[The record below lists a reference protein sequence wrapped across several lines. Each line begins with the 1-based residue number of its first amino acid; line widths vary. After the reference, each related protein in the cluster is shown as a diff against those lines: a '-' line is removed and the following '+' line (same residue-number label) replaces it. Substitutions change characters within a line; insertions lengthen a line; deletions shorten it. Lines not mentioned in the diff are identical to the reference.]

1 MPIKNLYG
9 RMRMW
14 IGLVHSKLARWQMK
28 NYLTITEARKG
39 LKSKE
44 FSAYELMEHYLK
56 RIENYSKLNAFV
68 TLDAEKALSSA
79 KKADERI
86 ANGEDLPLLGV
97 PLAIKDLFCTKGIRT
112 TACSKI
118 LSEFVPAYESTV
130 SQNLLDNGAVFIG
143 KTNMDEFAMGSAN
156 LTSCFGACFLPY
168 RKKSKP
174 DMELVPGGSSGG
186 SATAVA
192 SDLCVAAT
200 GSDTAGSIRQP
211 AAFSGLVG
219 IKPTYGL
226 CSRWGM
232 VAFASSLDQAGPLA
246 KTVEDAAIMLK
257 AMAGYDP
264 KDSTSE
270 NVEIPDYTTF
280 LGQSIKGMK
289 IGIAKEYLGGLNEE
303 NLALLEKAKSWLL
316 DAGCEF
322 VDISLK
328 TTSYAL
334 PAYYII
340 APAEASSN
348 LARYDGVRY
357 SRRAEH
363 FNNIDELYI
372 NSRSEGFGEE
382 VKRRILTGTYVLS
395 AGYYD
400 AYYIRALK
408 IQKMIKEDFRDNAF
422 SKVDLIL
429 CPTTPN
435 TAFGIEESEHMSTVD
450 MYLNDVYT
458 VNANIAGL
466 PAISVPAGLS
476 KDGLPMGVQL
486 IGNRFSE
493 DELFKVSHVI
503 EKAANFDELRKE
515 IITI

>member
-1 MPIKNLYG
+1 
-9 RMRMW
+9 
-14 IGLVHSKLARWQMK
+14 MK
-28 NYLTITEARKG
+28 NYLTISEVRKG

-44 FSAYELMEHYLK
+44 FSSHELMQLYLK
-56 RIENYSKLNAFV
+56 RIKDYSKLNAYV
-68 TLDAEKALSSA
+68 TIDEDKALASA
-79 KKADERI
+79 QQADGRI
-86 ANGEDLPLLGV
+86 AKGEDLPLLGV
-97 PLAIKDLFCTKGIRT
+97 PIAVKDLFCTKGIRT

-118 LSEFVPAYESTV
+118 LSEFVPEYESTV
-130 SQNLLDNGAVFIG
+130 TQNLLDNGAIFIG

-156 LTSCFGACFLPY
+156 ITSCFGACFLPY

-200 GSDTAGSIRQP
+200 GSDTGGSIRQP

-232 VAFASSLDQAGPLA
+232 VAFASSLDQAGPLT

-257 AMAGYDP
+257 AMAGHDP

-280 LGQSIKGMK
+280 LDQSVKGMK
-289 IGIAKEYLGGLNEE
+289 IGIAKEYLEGLNAE
-303 NLALLEKAKSWLL
+303 NLALLEKVKSWLK
-316 DAGCEF
+316 DAGCEI
-322 VDISLK
+322 VEVSLK

-357 SRRAEH
+357 TKRAENY
-363 FNNIDELYI
+363 NNIDELYI

-400 AYYIRALK
+400 AYYTQALK

-422 SKVDLIL
+422 AKVDLIL

-435 TAFGIEESEHMSTVD
+435 TAFGIEESANMSPVD

-476 KDGLPMGVQL
+476 KDGLPIGVQL
-486 IGNRFSE
+486 IGNRFAE
-493 DELFKVSHVI
+493 GDIFKVSHVI
-503 EKAANFDELRKE
+503 EKSANFAELRKE

>member
-1 MPIKNLYG
+1 MKKDFTI
-9 RMRMW
+9 
-14 IGLVHSKLARWQMK
+14 SKIR
-28 NYLTITEARKG
+28 NG
-39 LKSKE
+39 LKNKE
-44 FSAYELMEHYLK
+44 FSSVELMEYYLK
-56 RIENYSKLNAFV
+56 RINNYSKLNAYITV
-68 TLDAEKALSSA
+68 DSDKALASA
-79 KKADERI
+79 RQADEKI
-86 ANGEDLPLLGV
+86 AKGEDLPLLGV
-97 PLAIKDLFCTKGIRT
+97 PIAVKDLFCTKGIKT

-118 LSEFVPAYESTV
+118 LSEFVPEYESTV
-130 SQNLLDNGAVFIG
+130 TQNLLDNGAVFIG

-156 LTSCFGACFLPY
+156 ITSYYGPCFLPY
-168 RKKSKP
+168 RKKSNP
-174 DMELVPGGSSGG
+174 DMALVPGGSSGG

-192 SDLCVAAT
+192 ADLCVAAT
-200 GSDTAGSIRQP
+200 GSDTGGSIRQP

-246 KTVEDAAIMLK
+246 KTVEDAAIMLRS
-257 AMAGYDP
+257 MAGYDP

-270 NVEIPDYTTF
+270 NVAIPDYTNSI
-280 LGQSIKGMK
+280 GQSVKGMK
-289 IGIAKEYLGGLNEE
+289 IGIANEYLEGLNEE
-303 NLALLEKAKSWLL
+303 NLELLEKTKSWLI
-316 DAGCEF
+316 DAGCEI

-357 SRRAEH
+357 SRRADK
-363 FNNIDELYI
+363 FTNIEELYI

-400 AYYIRALK
+400 AYYTRALK

-435 TAFGIEESEHMSTVD
+435 TAFGTEESANMSPVD

-466 PAISVPAGLS
+466 PGISIPAGLS
-476 KDGLPMGVQL
+476 KDGLPMGIQL
-486 IGNRFSE
+486 LGNRFCE
-493 DELFKVSHVI
+493 DQIFKVSNVI
-503 EKAANFDELRKE
+503 EKAANFAELKKE

>member
-1 MPIKNLYG
+1 MEKD
-9 RMRMW
+9 
-14 IGLVHSKLARWQMK
+14 
-28 NYLTITEARKG
+28 LTISKVKKG

-44 FSAYELMEHYLK
+44 FSSVELMKHYIS
-56 RIENYSKLNAFV
+56 RIENYSELNAYI
-68 TLDAEKALSSA
+68 TLDKEKALDSA
-79 KKADERI
+79 KQADERI
-86 ANGEDLPLLGV
+86 SKGEDLPLLGV
-97 PLAIKDLFCTKGIRT
+97 PIAVKDLFCTKGIRT

-118 LSEFVPAYESTV
+118 LSEFVPEYESTV
-130 SQNLLDNGAVFIG
+130 TQNLLNNGAVFIG

-156 LTSCFGACFLPY
+156 ITSYFGPCFLPY

-174 DMELVPGGSSGG
+174 DMALVPGGSSGG

-200 GSDTAGSIRQP
+200 GSDTGGSIRQP

-257 AMAGYDP
+257 SMAGYDP

-270 NVEIPDYTTF
+270 NVEIPDYT
-280 LGQSIKGMK
+280 LSIGQSVKGMK
-289 IGIAKEYLGGLNEE
+289 IGIAREYLEGLNEE
-303 NLALLEKAKSWLL
+303 NLSLLENAKKWLIE
-316 DAGCEF
+316 AGCEF
-322 VDISLK
+322 VDVSLK
-328 TTSYAL
+328 TVSHAL

-357 SRRAEH
+357 AKRAE
-363 FNNIDELYI
+363 NYKDIEELYI

-400 AYYIRALK
+400 AYYTRALK
-408 IQKMIKEDFRDNAF
+408 IQKMIKEDYQNNAF

-429 CPTTPN
+429 CPTTPS
-435 TAFGIEESEHMSTVD
+435 TAFGIEESENMTPIE

-458 VNANIAGL
+458 VSANIAGL
-466 PAISVPAGLS
+466 PAISIPAGIS
-476 KDGLPMGVQL
+476 KDGLPMGIQL
-486 IGNRFSE
+486 MGPRFSE
-493 DELFKVSHVI
+493 SNIFKVSYAI
-503 EKAANFDELRKE
+503 EKAANFAELKK
-515 IITI
+515 TILTIQK

>member
-1 MPIKNLYG
+1 MKKNL
-9 RMRMW
+9 
-14 IGLVHSKLARWQMK
+14 
-28 NYLTITEARKG
+28 TISEARKG
-39 LKSKE
+39 LVSKE
-44 FSAYELMEHYLK
+44 FTSVELTEHYLNQ
-56 RIENYSKLNAFV
+56 IEKYSKLNAYV
-68 TLDAEKALSSA
+68 TIDKENALNSA
-79 KKADERI
+79 KKADEKI
-86 ANGEDLPLLGV
+86 AKGEGGALLGV
-97 PLAIKDLFCTKGIRT
+97 PIAVKDLFCTKGIRT

-118 LSEFVPAYESTV
+118 LSEFVPEYESTV
-130 SQNLLDNGAVFIG
+130 SQNLLNDGAVFIG

-156 LTSCFGACFLPY
+156 ITSYFGPCFLPY
-168 RKKSKP
+168 RKKSNP

-200 GSDTAGSIRQP
+200 GSDTGGSIRQP

-232 VAFASSLDQAGPLA
+232 VAFASSLDQAGPIA
-246 KTVEDAAIMLK
+246 KNVEDAAIMLK
-257 AMAGYDP
+257 SMAGYDP

-270 NVEIPDYTTF
+270 NIEIPDYTTF
-280 LGQSIKGMK
+280 LGKSIKGMK
-289 IGIAKEYLGGLNEE
+289 IGIAKEYIEGLNQE
-303 NLALLEKAKSWLL
+303 NLALLEKSKEWLIE
-316 DAGCEF
+316 AGCEL

-328 TTSYAL
+328 TTPYAL

-357 SRRAEH
+357 SRRSE
-363 FNNIDELYI
+363 NYKNIDELYI

-400 AYYIRALK
+400 AYYTKALK

-422 SKVDLIL
+422 SKVNLIL
-429 CPTTPN
+429 TLTTPS
-435 TAFGIEESEHMSTVD
+435 TAFGIEDSTKMTPVE
-450 MYLNDVYT
+450 MYLNDIFT

-476 KDGLPMGVQL
+476 NDGLPMGIQL
-486 IGNRFSE
+486 IGNRFRE
-493 DELFKVSHVI
+493 DDIFKVSDVI
-503 EKAANFDELRKE
+503 EKSAGFAELRKE
-515 IITI
+515 ILTI

>member
-1 MPIKNLYG
+1 
-9 RMRMW
+9 
-14 IGLVHSKLARWQMK
+14 MK
-28 NYLTITEARKG
+28 NYLTISEAKKCLMSRE
-39 LKSKE
+39 L
-44 FSAYELMEHYLK
+44 SAYELMQHYLN
-56 RIENYSKLNAFV
+56 RIKDYSKLNAYV
-68 TLDAEKALSSA
+68 TLDEERALASA
-79 KKADERI
+79 KHADERI
-86 ANGEDLPLLGV
+86 AKGESLPLLGV
-97 PLAIKDLFCTKGIRT
+97 PLAVKDLFCTKGIRT

-118 LSEFVPAYESTV
+118 LSEFVPEYESTV
-130 SQNLLDNGAVFIG
+130 TQNLLNNGAVFIG
-143 KTNMDEFAMGSAN
+143 KTNMDEFAMGSSN
-156 LTSCFGACFLPY
+156 ITSCFGPCFLPY

-174 DMELVPGGSSGG
+174 DIELVPGGSSGG

-192 SDLCVAAT
+192 SDLCVAAI
-200 GSDTAGSIRQP
+200 GSDTGGSIRQP

-232 VAFASSLDQAGPLA
+232 VAFASSLDQAGPLT

-264 KDSTSE
+264 NDATSE
-270 NVEIPDYTTF
+270 KVAIPDYTAF
-280 LGQSIKGMK
+280 LGQSVKGMK
-289 IGIAKEYLGGLNEE
+289 IGIAREYLEGLNEE
-303 NLALLEKAKSWLL
+303 NLALLEKAKSWLI
-316 DAGCEF
+316 DAGCEI

-334 PAYYII
+334 PAYHII

-357 SRRAEH
+357 TKRAKN
-363 FNNIDELYI
+363 FSNIDELYV

-400 AYYIRALK
+400 AYYTRALK
-408 IQKMIKEDFRDNAF
+408 IQKMIKDDFRNNAF

-435 TAFGIEESEHMSTVD
+435 TAFGIEESANMSPVD

-486 IGNRFSE
+486 IGTRFAE
-493 DELFKVSHVI
+493 AEIFKVSHVI
-503 EKAANFDELRKE
+503 EKSANFAELRKE